1 MAGGPRSS
9 VISLAV
15 GFVIPG
21 RDIRPMA
28 ALVERLI
35 DAGADPNDALY
46 PACHAYN
53 RAFDQPE
60 LIECLLR
67 RGADPDRVVGE
78 TGATVRR
85 LVEVNAARYSGHVL
99 ELFGLGPQERVQA
112 PRVD

>member
-21 RDIRPMA
+21 RDIGPMV

-46 PACHAYN
+46 PACHAYI

-60 LIECLLR
+60 FIECLLR
-67 RGADPDRVVGE
+67 RGADPDRVVGQ

-85 LVEVNAARYSGHVL
+85 LVEVNAARYSARVL
-99 ELFGLGPQERVQA
+99 ELFGLGPHERVQV
-112 PRVD
+112 PKVD